1 MKKLLM
7 ILPMVFLLC
16 FTFGCQKAEEVAE
29 EPAVDV
35 EAEKAN
41 VIAVLNRAVL
51 AVNAI
56 DAESYLEN
64 YCKDNDIVLF
74 GDTSRIV
81 GFDAWRETIQK
92 GFEQYDSAEV
102 SLRDVVIKISPS
114 GDVSW
119 LTCYLDLKSVVQ
131 GEKRNEK
138 GTSAT
143 YVLEKRNGKWLIV
156 HAHWSTPKAE

>member
-7 ILPMVFLLC
+7 ILLSVFLLC
-16 FTFGCQKAEEVAE
+16 FAFSCQKAEEVAE
-29 EPAVDV
+29 EPAVDL

-41 VIAVLNRAVL
+41 IKAVLNRAVS
-51 AVNAI
+51 AVNAV

-64 YCKDNDIVLF
+64 YCQDNDMVLF
-74 GDTSRIV
+74 GDTYRIV
-81 GFDAWRETIQK
+81 GFEAWRETIQK
-92 GFEQYDSAEV
+92 GFEEYDSAKV
-102 SLRDVVIKISPS
+102 SLRDVVIKINPS

-119 LTCYLDLKSVVQ
+119 LTCYLDMKSVVQ
-131 GEKRNEK
+131 GEERNEK

-156 HAHWSTPKAE
+156 HAHWSTPDAE